1 MKKGVVLLTWSFQVV
16 NYLLGSLSRI
26 FTTLQ
31 EVDDPLIL
39 YGFIAGFALN
49 AILFLQVVYYWNA
62 PASKKTKSKK
72 LEEPIAADKKET
84 ARAVSSGSAPS
95 YAEKAGKSPSTR
107 RRG

>member
-1 MKKGVVLLTWSFQVV
+1 MLTWSFQVV

-62 PASKKTKSKK
+62 PASKKTESKK
-72 LEEPIAADKKET
+72 LEEPIAADQSLFP
-84 ARAVSSGSAPS
+84 RAVGRSWIFSCFNTHLTCDSMTVLG
-95 YAEKAGKSPSTR
+95 
-107 RRG
+107 

>member
-1 MKKGVVLLTWSFQVV
+1 MLTWSFQVV

-62 PASKKTKSKK
+62 PASKKTESKK

-84 ARAVSSGSAPS
+84 ARAGSSGSAPS